1 MPSLYCERHGQA
13 HSPGGITCR
22 HREMQIA
29 QERRLS
35 QSAAELLREKRAEEG
50 RELFEANPLHLVPP
64 RGFRYIPFRDYA
76 SEPEKTLSVQE
87 SSLATERKLW
97 VGDSEGA
104 RMHLSEDVVRQLRD
118 VLTAW
123 LDDPDGH

>member
-1 MPSLYCERHGQA
+1 MPLDK
-13 HSPGGITCR
+13 IT
-22 HREMQIA
+22 
-29 QERRLS
+29 
-35 QSAAELLREKRAEEG
+35 
-50 RELFEANPLHLVPP
+50 P
-64 RGFRYIPFRDYA
+64 RGFRYTEIPYSDYGD
-76 SEPEKTLSVQE
+76 EPEKILSVQE

-118 VLTAW
+118 ALTSW